1 MNGIFIYYSLTGSG
15 DVVAERMKEKGYE
28 VRKVI
33 SARRL
38 PKKFFFR
45 VLSGGFLAGLGA
57 KDKLKDFDENIADFD
72 EIVIGSPVWNGR
84 FSTPINAVLDKLDL
98 NNKKLRFVLYS
109 GSGEAPKAL
118 KKISACYPQAVTT
131 VLKEPKDHPDELVKI

>member
-1 MNGIFIYYSLTGSG
+1 MNGIFIYYSLTGNG
-15 DVVAERMKEKGYE
+15 DAVAERMKEKGYE
-28 VRKVI
+28 IRKVI

-57 KDKLKDFDENIADFD
+57 KDKLADFDENIADFD

-84 FSTPINAVLDKLDL
+84 FSTPINAVLSKLDL

-118 KKISACYPQAVTT
+118 KKINARYPQAVTT
-131 VLKEPKDHPDELVKI
+131 VLKEPKDHPNELVKI

>member
-38 PKKFFFR
+38 PKKFFFK

-118 KKISACYPQAVTT
+118 KKISARYPQAVTT